1 MFMVHNFVIKRKVF
15 EIIITFLFG
24 LSVGVIGIKMLCQ
37 FNLLDLNPKQYV
49 YVDVERVINSV
60 NESLAKQAETKSIS
74 ELQVSGK
81 LILAKNKFNLLLKN
95 YTQEHNAVVF
105 SSSKVIAGATDIT
118 EYFSK
123 EILVE
128 IK

>member
-1 MFMVHNFVIKRKVF
+1 MFMVHNFIIRRKVF

-24 LSVGVIGIKMLCQ
+24 LSVGVIGIKLLCQ

-60 NESLAKQAETKSIS
+60 NESLAKQTEEKSIS
-74 ELQVSGK
+74 GPQVSDK
-81 LILAKNKFNLLLKN
+81 LILAKNKFNFLLKN
-95 YTQEHNAVVF
+95 YTQKYNAIVF
-105 SSSKVIAGATDIT
+105 SSSKVIAGATDIS
-118 EYFSK
+118 EYFTK

>member
-1 MFMVHNFVIKRKVF
+1 MFMVHNFVIRRKVF

-24 LSVGVIGIKMLCQ
+24 LSIGVIGIKMLCQ
-37 FNLLDLNPKQYV
+37 FNLLNLNPKQYV

-60 NESLAKQAETKSIS
+60 NESLAKQTETKNIS
-74 ELQVSGK
+74 ELQVNDK
-81 LILAKNKFNLLLKN
+81 LILAKNKFNFLLKN
-95 YTQEHNAVVF
+95 YMQKHNAVVF
-105 SSSKVIAGATDIT
+105 SSNKVIAGATDIT
-118 EYFSK
+118 EYFTT

>member
-1 MFMVHNFVIKRKVF
+1 MFMVHNFVIRRKVF

-24 LSVGVIGIKMLCQ
+24 LSVGVVGIKMLCQ
-37 FNLLDLNPKQYV
+37 FNLLNLNPKQYA

-60 NESLAKQAETKSIS
+60 NESLAKQTEEKSIS
-74 ELQVSGK
+74 GPQVGDK
-81 LILAKNKFNLLLKN
+81 LIVAKNKFNFLLKN
-95 YTQEHNAVVF
+95 YTQKHNAVVF

-118 EYFSK
+118 EYFTK